1 MGHGFNSWWP
11 QLNIIMRTGWNL
23 TKVSSAPDNSN
34 SSGNILNSDN
44 FADHLFTGGFHCKSR
59 ELEVATFVGFAA
71 KSIYFA
77 RQFVFWKAASAA
89 GEQSGRTGCLS
100 NSNSNSES
108 RIKLIP
114 DQHHICF
121 LVRFPFLNILCPT
134 FKILASHYKTCL
146 ECLDWKEMIILGKRR
161 WRRSRRSRKR

>member
-44 FADHLFTGGFHCKSR
+44 FADHLFTGGFHSKSR
-59 ELEVATFVGFAA
+59 EVEVATFVGFAA

-77 RQFVFWKAASAA
+77 RQFTLCIL
-89 GEQSGRTGCLS
+89 EGCLS
-100 NSNSNSES
+100 CRRTKWTDWVS
-108 RIKLIP
+108 
-114 DQHHICF
+114 
-121 LVRFPFLNILCPT
+121 
-134 FKILASHYKTCL
+134 FKFEFKF
-146 ECLDWKEMIILGKRR
+146 
-161 WRRSRRSRKR
+161 